1 MSNSVE
7 AKLGRGALIPSSV
20 IGIIALIF
28 FSIIRGKSGFY
39 GALLAQVLVVIFFV
53 VHLLVSRYS
62 VNLEP
67 IAVMALALLSYFVK
81 IVFLGGLFFFVFAN
95 ISEATLDRTS
105 FGVASICVTFAW
117 LGGEI
122 RAFFKLRPQLPL
134 PKNSESP
141 ESSN

>member
-1 MSNSVE
+1 
-7 AKLGRGALIPSSV
+7 
-20 IGIIALIF
+20 
-28 FSIIRGKSGFY
+28 
-39 GALLAQVLVVIFFV
+39 
-53 VHLLVSRYS
+53 
-62 VNLEP
+62 
-67 IAVMALALLSYFVK
+67 MALALLSYFVK